1 MGDKKNNRNEKMLIK
16 EFRGM
21 KERFSDAT
29 HIQKFKSVAEI
40 FITDLCL
47 AYDINDDKVNE
58 AAIKAYHEVC
68 CDLDEKLIQS
78 KLPEY
83 RQSITHFIYILKP
96 FMDRFYI
103 QTGRKFD

>member
-40 FITDLCL
+40 FITDF
-47 AYDINDDKVNE
+47 
-58 AAIKAYHEVC
+58 
-68 CDLDEKLIQS
+68 
-78 KLPEY
+78 
-83 RQSITHFIYILKP
+83 HFFK
-96 FMDRFYI
+96 RFWISPKKYFHI
-103 QTGRKFD
+103 SLSVTRM